1 MTVTVYLLQ
10 VFGHDK
16 VSVLDGGLPKWVSE
30 GRPTVSGEQP
40 QITPTTFKATYRPH
54 LVRELGQMMDNYHSK
69 NEQVKVYSMLTHNCI
84 YIGVGVLVFGLFVEV
99 S

>member
-1 MTVTVYLLQ
+1 MAVTVYYLLQ

-30 GRPTVSGEQP
+30 GRPTVSGEQS
-40 QITPTTFKATYRPH
+40 QITPATFKATYRPH

-69 NEQVKVYSMLTHNCI
+69 NEQVKSVLNVAHSCI
-84 YIGVGVLVFGLFVEV
+84 
-99 S
+99 